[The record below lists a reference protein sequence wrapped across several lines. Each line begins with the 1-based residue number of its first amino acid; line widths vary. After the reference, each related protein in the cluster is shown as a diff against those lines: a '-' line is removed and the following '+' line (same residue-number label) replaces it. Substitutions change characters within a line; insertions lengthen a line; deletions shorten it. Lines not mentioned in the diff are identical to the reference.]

1 MYKVMGDES
10 IQDPSR
16 MEKEVKKQV
25 AERLRQHMLRN
36 KQRQLTKEQKQEKV
50 LRKLKRD
57 SAQETRVAIF
67 RLESLQNRAHRYKV
81 DRNAV

>member
-36 KQRQLTKEQKQEKV
+36 SQRKLTKE
-50 LRKLKRD
+50 
-57 SAQETRVAIF
+57 
-67 RLESLQNRAHRYKV
+67 
-81 DRNAV
+81 